1 MGGGISLRYAM
12 LKTRLATDGFLLFA
26 PLLGQNTP
34 TYPEEASANE
44 TNREPFLKIHIQRLI
59 GLKMLNSIGEH
70 RHDALD
76 VLFFNQPT
84 GAPVKTY
91 TYRAS
96 ESMSPADYKE
106 GLKAVKEP
114 LLVLVGSLDE
124 AFNAKAFK
132 DAVESNSAGEVSLVE
147 GATHNGIRHDP
158 QAMQLIR
165 EWLAAKIVRQPK
177 S

>member
-12 LKTRLATDGFLLFA
+12 LKDRLATDGFLLFA

-34 TYPEEASANE
+34 TYPEASSSE
-44 TNREPFLKIHIQRLI
+44 SKSEPFLKIHIQRLI
-59 GLKMLNSIGEH
+59 GLKILNSIGEH

-76 VLFFNQPT
+76 VLFFNVPKN
-84 GAPVKTY
+84 APVKTY

-114 LLVLVGSLDE
+114 LLVLVGSRDE
-124 AFNAKAFK
+124 AFNAKAFE
-132 DAVESNSAGEVSLVE
+132 DAVESNSEGEVSLVE

-158 QAMQLIR
+158 QAMRLIR
-165 EWLAAKIVRQPK
+165 EWLAAKIIRQPK